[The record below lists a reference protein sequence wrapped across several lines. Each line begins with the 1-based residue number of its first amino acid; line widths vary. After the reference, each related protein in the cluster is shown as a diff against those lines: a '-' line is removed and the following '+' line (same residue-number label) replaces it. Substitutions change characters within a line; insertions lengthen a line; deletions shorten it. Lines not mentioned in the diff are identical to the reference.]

1 MANKKDLKIL
11 VTGKNRRIAK
21 DISEHLEM
29 DRGYISVKCR
39 AEKSA
44 LFDVTYSEMP
54 NVVIIC
60 MGDEKWDEVRIY
72 DIFNE
77 AVKAGRIT
85 VIVVATDD
93 DRSKFQRYTGLSRM
107 FFISRP
113 VSLFAIYEK
122 LISIEAELE
131 AIKQSNLSALTEYVN
146 PYADKDSGRRRILVV
161 DDDTEQL
168 IAIKDMLSEFYD
180 VTPVKNGASCFKY
193 LDKHSVDLILLDYL
207 MPEMDG
213 PEVLKALRERLGG
226 KDIPVIFLTGMS
238 EKNVVIE
245 TITTLKPQGYIIK
258 PSKKSEL
265 VAKIIDV
272 IG

>member
-21 DISEHLEM
+21 DISEHLEV

-122 LISIEAELE
+122 LISIEEELE
-131 AIKQSNLSALTEYVN
+131 AIKKSNLSALTEYVN

-180 VTPVKNGASCFKY
+180 VTPVKNGASCMKY

-245 TITTLKPQGYIIK
+245 TITKLKPQGYIIK